1 MYIIYCIFFDKNIYG
16 FNSDHYY
23 IGQHKTN
30 NLNDTYMGSGK
41 AVKDIY
47 RTYGSEKAQ
56 KSVLAICDD
65 KKLVDLLEIE
75 FIKIYRQEYGNKVL
89 NIANGG
95 NCVSLPK
102 EYMIEAHK
110 KTNAANR
117 KLWKEHPERF
127 LERNKKI
134 SEKMK
139 GNRNGSFRK
148 VCLNKKKTIISKKD
162 YSGRKNIIKTPNP
175 LGKWKSK
182 TRGMSVSK
190 AQMEKV
196 YFYSFQTKEYKEF
209 ESIKTGWKEM
219 GFSSESTALRFCRY
233 CTKLLENNTLDSFE
247 TPKAVKIEAFVAK
260 IPYNENL
267 NKIDLL
273 LEKDFKNRPARLDVL
288 EQERRRK
295 IAEYNLTKRVY
306 HHKNKEVLRHVKN

>member
-30 NLNDTYMGSGK
+30 NLNDSYMGSGK
-41 AVKDIY
+41 AVRDIY

-75 FIKIYRQEYGNKVL
+75 FIKIYRQEYGKKVL

-95 NCVSLPK
+95 NCISLPK

-134 SEKMK
+134 SEKMEGNKNGAFTK
-139 GNRNGSFRK
+139 GHHKNKEVLKKPYSVRK
-148 VCLNKKKTIISKKD
+148 SHKTF
-162 YSGRKNIIKTPNP
+162 NP

-182 TRGMSVSK
+182 TRGISVSK

-233 CTKLLENNTLDSFE
+233 CTKLLENNTLESFE

-260 IPYNENL
+260 IPYNEVL
-267 NKIDLL
+267 DKIDIL
-273 LEKDFKNRPARLDVL
+273 LENDSKNRSARLNAL